1 MNLAEPRS
9 LFPVS
14 RRYAYLNH
22 ASVAALPTPVVTAMD
37 GYLQEQSLKGGQA
50 LEDWDERLEGIRQE
64 ASRLIGAHR
73 DEIVFTTSVS
83 HGLNLVAAGLRWQAG
98 DNLIC
103 AETEFPANVYPWMNL
118 QRRGI
123 EVRFAPARAN
133 RILVEDVVSLMD
145 GRTRL
150 VAISFVEF
158 GTGYR
163 NDLAALAEACHERGA
178 YLCVDGIQGLGALQ
192 FDVRHVGV
200 DFLATHAAKW
210 MLGPIGAAFCYI
222 RRDRMP
228 LLDPVM
234 AGWRS
239 VVDRDNYYRYDSPL
253 RPGGERFEPGSLNA
267 VGLVGMAA
275 AIDLLLTLGLD
286 AIESR
291 ILELTSY
298 LIAGLQA
305 RGCTITSPIAR
316 RQERSGIVCFRHP
329 EVPAPELG
337 ERLCAADVIVSV
349 RGDVVR
355 VSPHFWNSEE
365 DIERLL
371 AVLNGSPTGW
381 RKPGGSTRQ
390 LTEGPSLPRVIRP
403 PAHPPLLLRQT
414 PN

>member
-1 MNLAEPRS
+1 
-9 LFPVS
+9 
-14 RRYAYLNH
+14 
-22 ASVAALPTPVVTAMD
+22 
-37 GYLQEQSLKGGQA
+37 
-50 LEDWDERLEGIRQE
+50 
-64 ASRLIGAHR
+64 
-73 DEIVFTTSVS
+73 
-83 HGLNLVAAGLRWQAG
+83 
-98 DNLIC
+98 
-103 AETEFPANVYPWMNL
+103 
-118 QRRGI
+118 
-123 EVRFAPARAN
+123 
-133 RILVEDVVSLMD
+133 
-145 GRTRL
+145 
-150 VAISFVEF
+150 
-158 GTGYR
+158 
-163 NDLAALAEACHERGA
+163 
-178 YLCVDGIQGLGALQ
+178 
-192 FDVRHVGV
+192 VGV

-210 MLGPIGAAFCYI
+210 MLGPIGAAFCYV

-275 AIDLLLTLGLD
+275 AIDLLLTLGLE
-286 AIESR
+286 AIETR

-337 ERLCAADVIVSV
+337 EQLCAAGVIVSV

-371 AVLNGSPTGW
+371 AVLNGS
-381 RKPGGSTRQ
+381 
-390 LTEGPSLPRVIRP
+390 
-403 PAHPPLLLRQT
+403 
-414 PN
+414 